1 VSVQSDRQPASP
13 LRVLMTTPLY
23 LPHMGGVERYVDVL
37 SQRLVEKGL
46 DVTVLT
52 TDPSNT
58 LPTFEQTE
66 GVKVI
71 RVPAWPRGRDY
82 HFAPEVYRKV
92 CGENWDVVHVQSYH
106 TLVAPLAML
115 AARRANLPYV
125 LTFHGGGH
133 SSGLR
138 RALRKPQWAL
148 LRPLAARAN
157 RLVAIASFEI
167 ELYGRVLR
175 VPPERFAL
183 IPNGTDVAPDR
194 SRQREANSN
203 GALIVSVGRL
213 ERYKGHHRLIQALP
227 QILRSRPDARVWIAG
242 SGPYEQ
248 ELGRMARKLGVGDRV
263 EIRAI
268 AADRPEEMASRLS
281 EAALVVL
288 LSDYETQPLA
298 VLEALAL
305 GLPVLVTHTT
315 GLGELAN
322 RGLVRSVP
330 AASGP
335 NEVAAAILE
344 QLRDPFVPPELDL
357 PSWDDCAV
365 RHQELYASLTT
376 GRRQAS

>member
-1 VSVQSDRQPASP
+1 M
-13 LRVLMTTPLY
+13 RVLMTTPLY

-37 SQRLVEKGL
+37 SQRLVAKGL

-52 TDPSNT
+52 TDPTST
-58 LPTFEQTE
+58 LPTLEQTD
-66 GVKVI
+66 GVKVV

-92 CGENWDVVHVQSYH
+92 CGDSWDVVHIQSYH

-115 AARRANLPYV
+115 AAGRAHLPYV

-133 SSGLR
+133 SSGFR
-138 RALRKPQWAL
+138 RALRKPQLAL

-157 RLVAIASFEI
+157 RLVAIANFEI

-175 VPPERFAL
+175 LPPDRFVL
-183 IPNGTDVAPDR
+183 IPNGTDMAPGR
-194 SRQREANSN
+194 SLQRDANPH

-213 ERYKGHHRLIQALP
+213 ERYKGHQRLIRALP
-227 QILRSRPDARVWIAG
+227 QVLRSRPDARVWIAG
-242 SGPYEQ
+242 AGPYEH
-248 ELGRMARKLGVGDRV
+248 ELSRMARKLGVGDRV

-268 AADRPEEMASRLS
+268 AADQPEEMASRLS
-281 EAALVVL
+281 AAALVVL

-305 GLPVLVTHTT
+305 GVPVLVTHTT

-330 AASGP
+330 AASDP
-335 NEVAAAILE
+335 SEVAAAILE
-344 QLRDPFVPPELDL
+344 QLRNPFVPQELDL

-365 RHQELYASLTT
+365 RHQELYASLSA
-376 GRRQAS
+376 GSRRTS